1 MLSRR
6 RQDLGGSEGAL
17 SAPKA
22 PSSFPI
28 TRAVVSPGLGALL
41 GRRWSET
48 RQVPDHVAREVSGI
62 TSAFVAWHLDR
73 NLRFLAHV
81 ER

>member
-1 MLSRR
+1 VLT
-6 RQDLGGSEGAL
+6 Q
-17 SAPKA
+17 
-22 PSSFPI
+22 
-28 TRAVVSPGLGALL
+28 VALL
-41 GRRWSET
+41 DAVGEPLTSDYPAYT
-48 RQVPDHVAREVSGI
+48 TGQVMLESADRLVAEENEHVSGI